1 MHRELSKQ
9 EQKVMGG
16 RVHSGSGMHT
26 EDKEVGVEDRQQPG
40 EDHPLGI

>member
-16 RVHSGSGMHT
+16 RVHSGSRMNT
-26 EDKEVGVEDRQQPG
+26 EDKEVGVEDGQQQG
-40 EDHPLGI
+40 